1 VLRLRQQFANATLA
15 HAARLCGTV
24 MRGHPQY
31 KSLPLRKDFVP
42 LSEELPANFDA
53 REHWTQCKVR
63 QLIQME
69 C

>member
-1 VLRLRQQFANATLA
+1 
-15 HAARLCGTV
+15 

-42 LSEELPANFDA
+42 LTEELPANFDA

-63 QLIQME
+63 PLIQEE